1 MVNSLWDYKMCPP
14 LVFAG
19 QFTVFGF
26 DMINI
31 SWKWQPNATDLA
43 SIRNVPQFRH
53 QQNFSH
59 LFFVRVIS
67 FWIISYVFFFL
78 SFLFWSTNIFFFT
91 AASHFHR
98 FALCFIAFESLLRL
112 IAVKKMYCCNLFADW
127 SLYLSNSKYH
137 KTKYQTHYLL
147 LSYVLLPHFLKA
159 PQ

>member
-59 LFFVRVIS
+59 LFFFVRVIS

-98 FALCFIAFESLLRL
+98 FALCFIAFEPLLRL
-112 IAVKKMYCCNLFADW
+112 IVVKKKCIAVICLLTGLSISLIQNTIKPNTKHIICFYRMCCCRTF
-127 SLYLSNSKYH
+127 
-137 KTKYQTHYLL
+137 
-147 LSYVLLPHFLKA
+147 
-159 PQ
+159 